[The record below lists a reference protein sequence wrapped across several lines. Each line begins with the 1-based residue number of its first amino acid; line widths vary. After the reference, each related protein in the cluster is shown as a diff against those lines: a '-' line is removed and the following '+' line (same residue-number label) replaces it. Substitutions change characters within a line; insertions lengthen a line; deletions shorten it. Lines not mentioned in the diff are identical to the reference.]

1 MRLRALVLATLLP
14 VAGCGQVQ
22 SIDSDFAGLKGQ
34 PIAAA
39 EARLGPPESR
49 QPAAN
54 GSTSV
59 WTDRVRDDSPV
70 LTQKVVYDNG
80 RATTIQV
87 MERPDFPPLKTCT
100 LTVHA
105 DSAGTILSV
114 ERVGTSACAPM
125 ARKVAG

>member
-1 MRLRALVLATLLP
+1 MRMRALVLAALLP
-14 VAGCGQVQ
+14 LAGCGQVQ

-34 PIAAA
+34 PIASA

-49 QPAAN
+49 Q
-54 GSTSV
+54 GSVSV

-70 LTQKVVYDNG
+70 LRDKVIFDNG

-87 MERPDFPPLKTCT
+87 MERPELPPLKTCT
-100 LTVHA
+100 LTVQT
-105 DSAGTILSV
+105 DGTGTIV
-114 ERVGTSACAPM
+114 AVDRNGTGAACAPM